1 MQVLDDL
8 PRLPKRNELI
18 RLLFGTT
25 DVFAKLRIVE
35 DSPFESGANLLAQ
48 FRCRDAVF
56 VSTGEHFIART
67 CSPVITFAGGE
78 FLDTSEDLLQ
88 LPKEDLVS
96 HLHKLDQA
104 DVEAR
109 IIAHVEVA
117 GLRGIAKPGT
127 CRTRDRVSLASR
139 RCP

>member
-1 MQVLDDL
+1 M
-8 PRLPKRNELI
+8 
-18 RLLFGTT
+18 
-25 DVFAKLRIVE
+25 RIVE
-35 DSPFESGANLLAQ
+35 DKQLESGASLLVQ

-96 HLHKLDQA
+96 HLRKLEQG
-104 DVEAR
+104 R
-109 IIAHVEVA
+109 
-117 GLRGIAKPGT
+117 
-127 CRTRDRVSLASR
+127 CRR
-139 RCP
+139 RR